1 MKRYTFE
8 LVIHEGSDE
17 FWEELEEKNKTGC
30 DEVAKEVKE
39 LLESSGA
46 YRIDDNCELT
56 LVGYKNDPN
65 CYKRTTE

>member
-30 DEVAKEVKE
+30 DEITKEVKD
-39 LLESSGA
+39 LIQSGGVFFVG
-46 YRIDDNCELT
+46 DNCELR
-56 LVGYKNDPN
+56 LVRFDDKVDKFGL
-65 CYKRTTE
+65 